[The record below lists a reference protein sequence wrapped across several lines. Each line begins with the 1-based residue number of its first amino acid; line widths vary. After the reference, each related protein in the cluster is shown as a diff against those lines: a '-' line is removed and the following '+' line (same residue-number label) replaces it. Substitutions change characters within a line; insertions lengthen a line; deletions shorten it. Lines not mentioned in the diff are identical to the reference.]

1 MTNLGSLKQTSSSI
15 SSSASSAPPPPPHPS
30 APFFQ
35 INSNTTLISRRSVPL
50 SLYPSLSS
58 FSVFL
63 SYDVTHMP
71 KHRNTK
77 TPKHRNADTVVL
89 DSRLHRRR
97 LLRPGTD
104 RLCRAPMRHGG
115 AHHIADHIVRLLR
128 ELCVADREHQVLW
141 GLRGSPGPRRLCDH
155 DAMAPRRCC
164 HAPSVLPVL
173 REKTQDGA

>member
-15 SSSASSAPPPPPHPS
+15 SSSASFSSSSAPPRPPHPS

-63 SYDVTHMP
+63 SYGVTP
-71 KHRNTK
+71 KHRNT
-77 TPKHRNADTVVL
+77 DTVLL